1 VHFKPVKT
9 ESYFRF
15 FGLMDLAL
23 GEKKEKIY
31 LIPTK
36 GLGVG

>member
-9 ESYFRF
+9 ESFFRF

-23 GEKKEKIY
+23 GGKKKKYI
-31 LIPTK
+31 
-36 GLGVG
+36 